1 VKTMNLDDSIFSCRY
16 HLRRCW
22 KAV

>member
-1 VKTMNLDDSIFSCRY
+1 MNLDDSIFSCRY